1 MQLNIC
7 EGEGGRAGLRPAW
20 RPHHSVATSLPAR
33 TQLSSSTGEFFCMCI
48 FKPYLEGG
56 GEL

>member
-20 RPHHSVATSLPAR
+20 RPHHSVANSLPPQA
-33 TQLSSSTGEFFCMCI
+33 QLSSSTGEFFLYV
-48 FKPYLEGG
+48 YLQT
-56 GEL
+56 LSRRRW